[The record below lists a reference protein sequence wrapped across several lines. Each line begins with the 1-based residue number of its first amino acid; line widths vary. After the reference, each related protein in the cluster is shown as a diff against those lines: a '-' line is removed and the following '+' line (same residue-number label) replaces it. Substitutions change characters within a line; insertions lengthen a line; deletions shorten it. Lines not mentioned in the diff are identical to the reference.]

1 MATKKETKMGY
12 DPLAWMQEDESTPT
26 KKKKPAARTKA
37 AKEPIA
43 TVPYVSPLGL
53 DVELLE
59 SSFDALAPS
68 ANKLAKRFYEELFAR
83 YPAVKPMFANTTPA
97 KQQKKLVA
105 ALVLVVKSLRKPDA
119 LVDVLT
125 NLGEKHQE
133 YGAEPAHYEAVA
145 STMLDVMEEFAGDL
159 WTDEVHSAWQKA
171 LETIAT
177 AMLNGYKDSEETTM
191 ANSQSAATEN
201 NDSLTRMQVAINSAM
216 TAIMMVDRDLIITYT
231 NQATTDLLTK
241 HEDELRRVFPGFSA
255 DNLLGACIDV
265 FHKNPAHQ
273 RQMLSDPKNLP
284 HTTDINIGSLIFML
298 NVTAQIDDSGEY
310 IGNTLEWSDV
320 TEERMSSADNAGQ
333 IAAIQKAQA
342 VIEFNMDG
350 TIITANDNFLNTL
363 GYSLDEIQG
372 KHHSMFVEPSYG
384 ASADYKLFWENL
396 NKGEY
401 NADRFMRLGKDG
413 SEIWIQAS
421 YNPIMDM
428 NGNPFKVVKYASD
441 ITEARDREM
450 KASRM
455 EGAVNGAMTS
465 IMMINRDFEITY
477 ANDSTMQMLKKHEA
491 TLREVYPGFSSD
503 KIIGANIDSFH
514 KNPAHQR
521 QLLADQNNLPYST
534 DITVGPLKF
543 SLNVTAIIENGK
555 YIGNALEWSDVTSLR
570 AGEEEVARLQSAVDG
585 AEANLMLCDENLNIT
600 FANPAV
606 VTMLRNRQAELRT
619 IWPGLDVDNLIGTCI
634 DGFHKNPAHQRALLS
649 DPARLPATAQ
659 IDVGGLNFTVN
670 ATMITGPNGEYMGN
684 MVQWTDITEQ
694 VDAEKQIQALID
706 GASKG
711 ELDTRIDH
719 EKYQGF
725 MKGLGEGINGLM
737 DAVVDPLKGGM
748 DVMQA
753 LSSGDLTRTMDG
765 EYHGEFAVL
774 KDSINGTVTNL
785 IDVVGNI
792 RQSST
797 SIASASGE
805 ISQGNINLSQR
816 TEEQAS
822 SLEET
827 ASSMEEL
834 TGTVKQNADNAR
846 QANQLAAGACDQ
858 AEKGGA
864 VVGNAITAMSE
875 INSASKKIAD
885 IISVIDEI
893 AFQTNLLA
901 LNAAVEAARAGEQGR
916 GFAVVASEVR
926 NLAQRSAG
934 AAKEIKSLIN
944 DSVEKVDEGSRLVNE
959 SGQTLDEI
967 VGAVKKVSDIIA
979 EIAAASL
986 EQSTGIEQVNQT
998 VSQMDEVTQQN
1009 AALVEQAAAA
1019 SESLDE
1025 QAREL
1030 DQLMTYFTLS
1040 SGDANRSAAPR
1051 AAARPAASAR
1061 PAPTARPAARKAA
1074 PIAGNDSEWEEF

>member
-1 MATKKETKMGY
+1 MATKKQTKMGY
-12 DPLAWMQEDESTPT
+12 DPLAWMQEDGDEPVA
-26 KKKKPAARTKA
+26 KKKPARKKATKKTTPKVA
-37 AKEPIA
+37 
-43 TVPYVSPLGL
+43 YVSPLGL

-59 SSFDALAPS
+59 TSFKALAPS

-105 ALVLVVKSLRKPDA
+105 ALALVVKSLRKPDA
-119 LVDVLT
+119 LVEVLT
-125 NLGEKHQE
+125 NLGGTHQG

-177 AMLNGYKDSEETTM
+177 AMLNGYKDSEEKTM
-191 ANSQSAATEN
+191 ANTQSAAVETNEA
-201 NDSLTRMQVAINSAM
+201 LTRMQSAIDGAA
-216 TAIMMVDRDLIITYT
+216 TAIMMIDRDFNITYA
-231 NQATTDLLTK
+231 NAATIKILKDN
-241 HEDELRRVFPGFSA
+241 EAELRRV
-255 DNLLGACIDV
+255 
-265 FHKNPAHQ
+265 
-273 RQMLSDPKNLP
+273 
-284 HTTDINIGSLIFML
+284 
-298 NVTAQIDDSGEY
+298 
-310 IGNTLEWSDV
+310 
-320 TEERMSSADNAGQ
+320 
-333 IAAIQKAQA
+333 
-342 VIEFNMDG
+342 
-350 TIITANDNFLNTL
+350 
-363 GYSLDEIQG
+363 
-372 KHHSMFVEPSYG
+372 
-384 ASADYKLFWENL
+384 
-396 NKGEY
+396 
-401 NADRFMRLGKDG
+401 
-413 SEIWIQAS
+413 
-421 YNPIMDM
+421 
-428 NGNPFKVVKYASD
+428 
-441 ITEARDREM
+441 
-450 KASRM
+450 
-455 EGAVNGAMTS
+455 
-465 IMMINRDFEITY
+465 
-477 ANDSTMQMLKKHEA
+477 
-491 TLREVYPGFSSD
+491 YPGFTAD
-503 KIIGANIDSFH
+503 KVMGVNIDTFH

-521 QLLADQNNLPYST
+521 QLLSDPNNLPYKT
-534 DITVGPLKF
+534 DIQVGPLTF
-543 SLNVTAIIENGK
+543 ALNVTAQITEDGE
-555 YIGNALEWSDVTSLR
+555 YIGNSLEWSDVTEARKKEL
-570 AGEEEVARLQSAVDG
+570 EVARLMSAVDG
-585 AEANLMLCDENLNIT
+585 AEANLMLCDNDLNIT
-600 FANPAV
+600 YANPAV
-606 VTMLRNRQAELRT
+606 VEMLRNRQAELRT
-619 IWPGLDVDNLIGTCI
+619 IWPGLDVDNLVGTCI

-649 DPARLPATAQ
+649 DPNRLPATAE
-659 IDVGGLNFTVN
+659 IEVGDLNFRVN
-670 ATMITGPNGEYMGN
+670 ATMITGTSGEYMGN

-694 VDAEKQIQALID
+694 VDAEKQIQSLID
-706 GASKG
+706 NATKG
-711 ELDTRIDH
+711 ELGSRIAH
-719 EKYQGF
+719 ENYAGF
-725 MKGLGEGINGLM
+725 MKGLGEGINNLM
-737 DAVVDPLKGGM
+737 DAVVEPLKGGM

-774 KDSINGTVTNL
+774 KDSINGTVSNL

-792 RQSST
+792 RESSG
-797 SIASASGE
+797 SIASASSE
-805 ISQGNINLSQR
+805 ISQGNTNLSQR

-846 QANQLAAGACDQ
+846 QANQLAAGARDQ

-864 VVGNAITAMSE
+864 VVGNAINAMSE

-959 SGQTLDEI
+959 SGDTLEEI
-967 VGAVKKVSDIIA
+967 VSAVKKVSDIIA

-1009 AALVEQAAAA
+1009 AALVEEAAAA

-1025 QAREL
+1025 QARGL
-1030 DQLMTYFTLS
+1030 DQLMTYFKLS
-1040 SGDANRSAAPR
+1040 NADTARSAAPR
-1051 AAARPAASAR
+1051 APAAARPTPAAS
-1061 PAPTARPAARKAA
+1061 RPAARNPA
-1074 PIAGNDSEWEEF
+1074 PASNNDSEWEEF